1 MIADK
6 QVEYIDFG
14 FDQSVQSLNKLAQQP
29 CSESDEQTKITEIS
43 EISEIHNENHNE
55 NHNEIHS
62 EIHSLDDEDKFEG
75 IGSFPNRNKRKS
87 STACIR

>member
-14 FDQSVQSLNKLAQQP
+14 FDQSVQSLNKLARQP
-29 CSESDEQTKITEIS
+29 CSETDQQPK
-43 EISEIHNENHNE
+43 
-55 NHNEIHS
+55 S
-62 EIHSLDDEDKFEG
+62 EIHSLDDEDKFKG
-75 IGSFPNRNKRKS
+75 IGSFPNRNKRKL